1 MSAGAVVVG
10 AGIAGLA
17 TALKLAP
24 LPTTVLSAAP
34 LGAGAAS
41 AWAQGGVAAAVGPGD
56 DPAQHAA
63 DTLAA
68 AGGLADPAI
77 AALVANA
84 APRCI
89 AELEAIG
96 ARFDRDSDG
105 ALRLG
110 REGGHGRHR
119 IVHAAGDGTGS
130 EIMRALLAAARA
142 QPSIA
147 LVENCEA
154 EELIVADGAV
164 VGVRARRGYESVS
177 FFGRVVLATGGL
189 GGLYSRTSNPVT
201 ARGRGLALAARA
213 GAALADLEFVQ
224 FHPTALDVGLDPMPL
239 VTEALRGEGAVL
251 RDAQGRRFMLDE
263 HPMAELAPRDVV
275 ARAVARRRKE
285 GSVLLD
291 AREAVGADFPARFP
305 TVYAA
310 CRAAGIDP
318 VREPIPI
325 APAAHYHMGGVAV
338 DANGRS
344 SLPGLW
350 AVGEVAATGLHG
362 ANRLAS
368 NSLLE
373 ALAFAERVAADIAA
387 QPPLA
392 LRPGGAD
399 IAPAAPD
406 RPDPAELAR
415 LRALMTAEVGV
426 ERDEAGLSRA
436 CEAFRC
442 IRLQAETRS
451 RALADAALVA
461 ELVAAAA
468 LARRESRGG
477 HYRADWPEPATRF
490 ARRSRIVLEASRL
503 QEIAA

>member
-1 MSAGAVVVG
+1 MSAVVVG

-17 TALKLAP
+17 TALELVP
-24 LPTTVLSAAP
+24 LPTVVLSAGP
-34 LGAGAAS
+34 LGDGAAS
-41 AWAQGGVAAAVGPGD
+41 AWAQGGVAAALGPGD
-56 DPAQHAA
+56 DAAQHAA

-68 AGGLADPAI
+68 AGGIADPAI
-77 AALVANA
+77 AALVASA
-84 APRCI
+84 APGRI
-89 AELEAIG
+89 AALEAIG
-96 ARFDRDSDG
+96 ARFDRDDDG

-119 IVHAAGDGTGS
+119 IVHAAGDGTGG
-130 EIMRALLAAARA
+130 EIMRALFAAARA

-147 LVENCEA
+147 LVEDCEA
-154 EELIVADGAV
+154 EELLTDDGAV
-164 VGVRARRGYESVS
+164 IGVRARRGDRVVCYA
-177 FFGRVVLATGGL
+177 GRVVLASGGL
-189 GGLYSRTSNPVT
+189 GGLYSRTSNPLT

-224 FHPTALDVGLDPMPL
+224 FHPTALDVGGDPMPL
-239 VTEALRGEGAVL
+239 VTEALRGEGARL
-251 RDAQGRRFMLDE
+251 LDARGRRFMAAE
-263 HPMAELAPRDVV
+263 HPLAELAPRDVV
-275 ARAVARRRKE
+275 ARAVARARRD
-285 GSVLLD
+285 GPVHLD
-291 AREAVGADFPARFP
+291 AREAVGAAFPTRFP

-318 VREPIPI
+318 VRELVPI

-344 SLPGLW
+344 SAPGLW

-373 ALAFAERVAADIAA
+373 ALVFAPRVAADIRARA
-387 QPPLA
+387 PGPVRGAPATLA
-392 LRPGGAD
+392 
-399 IAPAAPD
+399 AAPD
-406 RPDPAELAR
+406 RADPAEFAR

-426 ERDEAGLSRA
+426 VRDEAGLGRARDEFRRLRHRAAATSR
-436 CEAFRC
+436 R
-442 IRLQAETRS
+442 
-451 RALADAALVA
+451 LADAALVA

-477 HYRADWPEPATRF
+477 HFRADWPEPTAAY
-490 ARRSRIVLEASRL
+490 ARRSRTVPDAITLE
-503 QEIAA
+503 EIAA